1 MLIQDLKNCVVGSGR
16 SGYWIERATDFVV
29 SQSELSRWHKN
40 KLNLG
45 AKKLDAIGVA
55 LGLKVVLTN
64 KS

>member
-16 SGYWIERATDFVV
+16 SGYWLERATDSFVT
-29 SQSELSRWHKN
+29 QSELSRWHKG

-55 LGLKVVLTN
+55 LGLKVVLTT
-64 KS
+64 S